1 MHLKFLLR
9 ASLLTVSL
17 WGPTFLPAAVPD
29 KAVPATSSNP
39 NIRIV
44 EMTVAKVNGEIIT
57 KTELDHQRALIAAEI
72 TKQNPSL
79 TPPQVEAAV
88 REKEAD
94 ELREQIDQLLL
105 VQKAKELNIS
115 VDAEVTK
122 QIAQLQAE
130 SKMIDPEEFH
140 RWVQEGSGLP
150 FEDFR
155 NNMKNHFLTQRLI
168 SQEVA
173 YKIQLPQGE
182 LHKYYDEHK
191 TEFVREEQVFLS
203 EILIATKSS
212 SDADVA
218 AAEKKAKDIAARA
231 RKGEKFGD
239 LARSYSDAPSAA
251 QDGQLGASKR
261 GDLRKEIEDIVF
273 KANRGF
279 VTDPMRTS
287 YGWVILKVD
296 ERHEAGQAAFEDVQ
310 NEIMEKLFAPRMQPE
325 VRKYL
330 TKLREDAFIEI
341 RAGYV
346 DSGAAPGKDTSWKDP
361 SSLKPE
367 TITKA
372 EVAAN
377 KKHRIL
383 GVIPRRSSQ
392 VSSSDP
398 GASKGTTAPP
408 AAAPATDPASNSSSS
423 SSSSSSPAATPA
435 STPAAPAQ

>member
-1 MHLKFLLR
+1 MYSKFLLR
-9 ASLLTVSL
+9 ASLLAVSL
-17 WGPTFLPAAVPD
+17 SGPTLLSLQAAAPD
-29 KAVPATSSNP
+29 KSVPASTSDP
-39 NIRIV
+39 NIKIV
-44 EMTVAKVNGEIIT
+44 EMIVAKVNGEIIT
-57 KTELDHQRALIAAEI
+57 KTELDHQHALLAAELA
-72 TKQNPSL
+72 KQNPTFTHDQL
-79 TPPQVEAAV
+79 EALV
-88 REKEAD
+88 KEKEAD
-94 ELREQIDQLLL
+94 ELRGQIDELLL

-122 QIAQLQAE
+122 RFAQLQAD
-130 SKMIDPEEFH
+130 SKLIDPEEFH
-140 RWVQEGSGLP
+140 RWVQEGSGMP
-150 FEDFR
+150 YEDYR
-155 NNMKNHFLTQRLI
+155 NSMKNSLLTQRLI

-173 YKIQLPQGE
+173 YKIQLPQSE
-182 LHKYYDEHK
+182 LHDYYDKHK
-191 TEFVREEQVFLS
+191 SEFVREEQVYLS
-203 EILIATKSS
+203 ELLIAPKSS

-239 LARSYSDAPSAA
+239 LARAYSDAPSAS
-251 QDGQLGASKR
+251 QDGQLGAYKR
-261 GDLRKEIEDIVF
+261 GDLRKEIEEVVF

-279 VTDPMRTS
+279 ITEPMRTQN
-287 YGWVILKVD
+287 GWVILKVD

-310 NEIMEKLFAPRMQPE
+310 NEIMDKLYAPRMQPE

-346 DSGAAPGKDTSWKDP
+346 DSGAAPGKDTSWRDP
-361 SSLKPE
+361 ASLKPE

-383 GVIPRRSSQ
+383 GVIPRRTTN

-398 GASKGTTAPP
+398 SASKTATP
-408 AAAPATDPASNSSSS
+408 AAAPPA
-423 SSSSSSPAATPA
+423 PAATPA
-435 STPAAPAQ
+435 AASSPSSSSSTPAAPAPAAPVQ